1 MQTKEFTYWSSLRAG
16 DAAALQALYN
26 IYYKVLINYGMRMSS
41 NLEITEDSIQD
52 LFIDLWKMKSNLGET
67 DSVRNYIISSFRRK
81 LIRNIK
87 KLSPYNELDEA
98 GAESADSQPGFMD
111 EMIIQE
117 TDEQNSQKLQEAM
130 KKLSNRQR
138 EAIYLRFSE
147 GMEYE
152 QICEVMDLKYQSV
165 RNLVSTAIVKL
176 KEIIVFCLIFFLKI

>member
-1 MQTKEFTYWSSLRAG
+1 MQTNEFTYWSSLRVG

-87 KLSPYNELDEA
+87 KLSPYNELDES